1 MTFNQN
7 FADILFPALREIT
20 ENGRFADRVIESVLK
35 TYKRWSDEERSF
47 FAETTYEIVR
57 NWRLLWAM
65 LGRETP
71 VYDERT
77 LWKLLAAYLVLKGQ
91 KLSRRPEFKEVNLE
105 TMHRKLDA
113 AMEKRS
119 VRESIP
125 EWLDEVAESE
135 LGSQR
140 WEPVLHALNEQPHVI
155 LRANLLKTTK
165 EKLQKELL
173 KEEIR
178 TVPVKLAS
186 EALVLPER
194 ANVFR
199 TQAFKNGLFEVQDAG
214 SQTIAPFL
222 KVEPGMRVV
231 DACAGSGGKTL
242 HLAALMQN
250 KGRII
255 AMDTFERKLEDLRK
269 RASRAGADI
278 IETRA
283 ITSTKVIKRLSGQ
296 ADRLLLDVPC
306 SGLGVLKRNPDTKL
320 KLQPDDIDK
329 VRKIQSEIL
338 ASYPNMVKPGGLMVY
353 ATCSVLPS
361 EDEEQVRNFLKN
373 NSSNWELLEE
383 KRLWPDTD
391 GFDGF
396 YMALLKRKG

>member
-1 MTFNQN
+1 
-7 FADILFPALREIT
+7 
-20 ENGRFADRVIESVLK
+20 
-35 TYKRWSDEERSF
+35 
-47 FAETTYEIVR
+47 
-57 NWRLLWAM
+57 
-65 LGRETP
+65 
-71 VYDERT
+71 
-77 LWKLLAAYLVLKGQ
+77 
-91 KLSRRPEFKEVNLE
+91 
-105 TMHRKLDA
+105 
-113 AMEKRS
+113 
-119 VRESIP
+119 
-125 EWLDEVAESE
+125 
-135 LGSQR
+135 
-140 WEPVLHALNEQPHVI
+140 
-155 LRANLLKTTK
+155 
-165 EKLQKELL
+165 
-173 KEEIR
+173 
-178 TVPVKLAS
+178 
-186 EALVLPER
+186 
-194 ANVFR
+194 
-199 TQAFKNGLFEVQDAG
+199 
-214 SQTIAPFL
+214 
-222 KVEPGMRVV
+222 MRVV

-373 NSSNWELLEE
+373 NSSNWDLLEE
-383 KRLWPDTD
+383 KRLWPATD
-391 GFDGF
+391 GFGGF
-396 YMALLKRKG
+396 YMALLTGQA